1 LSNID
6 VGFDGDVLQRNSG
19 LDKSSIGIIANNKIK
34 EDAMPELKLLRQRT

>member
-6 VGFDGDVLQRNSG
+6 VGFDGDVLQRNRG
-19 LDKSSIGIIANNKIK
+19 LEKPNICIIAKNKIK